1 MEEGTPPILAELQGL
16 TLEKLLEKAELLGAD
31 EEALDGAESKPEVIA
46 LIVAKVEEQ
55 AAAEEQATQR
65 ARLEEE
71 LGSMTLR
78 ALHRK
83 ALQLGAD
90 KQKLDEAEDKAA
102 VIALILE
109 LPLTNVSGSAAEHEP
124 QSEQAQPGPEQQLEA
139 QARAQPRRVEHKTP
153 ELCYDPTPFRQ
164 EEPFPAG
171 IFSYASGADGGKGMQ
186 HMWAVANALRR

>member
-16 TLEKLLEKAELLGAD
+16 TLGKLLEKAELLGVD

-55 AAAEEQATQR
+55 TATEEQATRR
-65 ARLEEE
+65 ARVEEE

-102 VIALILE
+102 VIALRASLR
-109 LPLTNVSGSAAEHEP
+109 
-124 QSEQAQPGPEQQLEA
+124 QQP
-139 QARAQPRRVEHKTP
+139 
-153 ELCYDPTPFRQ
+153 
-164 EEPFPAG
+164 
-171 IFSYASGADGGKGMQ
+171 
-186 HMWAVANALRR
+186 